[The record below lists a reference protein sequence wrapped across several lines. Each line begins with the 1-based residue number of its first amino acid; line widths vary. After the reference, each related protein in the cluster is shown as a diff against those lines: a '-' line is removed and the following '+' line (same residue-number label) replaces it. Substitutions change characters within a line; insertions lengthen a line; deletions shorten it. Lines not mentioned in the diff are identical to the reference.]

1 MAFSASAGAGY
12 IVSRRYLGTDITL
25 LDVWVG
31 IAIMQASR
39 AVTFS
44 IRHWLDPRGP
54 LAVGKALGGAEEEEE
69 GLGRAGEDDSINDH
83 NSRSNN
89 SPLS

>member
-1 MAFSASAGAGY
+1 MQALTMALSASAGAGY
-12 IVSRRYLGTDITL
+12 IVSRSYLGTDIAL

-54 LAVGKALGGAEEEEE
+54 LAKEKDLGEM
-69 GLGRAGEDDSINDH
+69 GEDNNINNNDD
-83 NSRSNN
+83 NSNSNN